1 MRKIYILPNL
11 ITTANLF
18 CGFYA
23 IILATQ
29 KQFELAAWTLIAAT
43 IFDALDGRI
52 ARLAKATSNFG
63 IEYDSLSDL
72 TSFGLA
78 PGVLL
83 YLWALEPLGRFGW
96 LAGFLFVACAALRL
110 ARFNVSSFS
119 EKPKKHFQGMPSP
132 VAAGSLATFII
143 FQNETGLPGDAS
155 DSVTRFVALA
165 MILANSGLMVS
176 LIPFPSFK
184 EINWRSRAS
193 FGYLLVGVIALAL
206 IALKPS
212 VNLFIVVA
220 AYITL
225 TLVWNLW
232 IFARGKAPGKQ
243 SATVENRA

>member
-11 ITTANLF
+11 VTTANLF

-29 KQFELAAWTLIAAT
+29 GQFELAAWTLIAAT
-43 IFDALDGRI
+43 VFDALDGRI
-52 ARLAKATSNFG
+52 ARLARATSNFG
-63 IEYDSLSDL
+63 VEYDSLSDL

-78 PGVLL
+78 PGVIL
-83 YLWALEPLGRFGW
+83 YLWVLEPMGRFGW

-110 ARFNVSSFS
+110 ARFNVSSFA

-132 VAAGSLATFII
+132 VAAGSLATFMI
-143 FQNETGLPGDAS
+143 FQYETGFPGEAS
-155 DSVTRFVALA
+155 DLSTRFVALG
-165 MILANSGLMVS
+165 MLLANSALMVS

-193 FGYLLVGVIALAL
+193 FGYLMIGVLALVL

-212 VNLFIVVA
+212 INLFLVVA
-220 AYITL
+220 AYITF

-232 IFARGKAPGKQ
+232 IFARGKAPSKPGPSTESQ
-243 SATVENRA
+243 A

>member
-11 ITTANLF
+11 VTTANLF

-29 KQFELAAWTLIAAT
+29 KQYELAAWTLIAAT

-78 PGVLL
+78 PGVIL

-119 EKPKKHFQGMPSP
+119 DKPKKHFQGMPSP

-143 FQNETGLPGDAS
+143 FQHETGLPGDAT
-155 DSVTRFVALA
+155 DSTTRFVALA
-165 MILANSGLMVS
+165 MVLANSSLMVS

-193 FGYLLVGVIALAL
+193 FGYLMVGVLALAL

-212 VNLFIVVA
+212 VNLFLVVA
-220 AYITL
+220 AYITF
-225 TLVWNLW
+225 TLIWNLW
-232 IFARGKAPGKQ
+232 IFARGKAPAKHSQ
-243 SATVENRA
+243 ATENRA